1 MFRRWII
8 FLVSLLVICVC
19 SFLMVAYLMDAAEVL
34 HPYHDERMITL
45 IGSVGMAAFGL
56 IAISLLARSINQG
69 RLVIFKPLFIKMFE
83 GMTFFKWG
91 VLIIGI
97 IFALSFLEFVRN
109 VTG

>member
-1 MFRRWII
+1 
-8 FLVSLLVICVC
+8 
-19 SFLMVAYLMDAAEVL
+19 MVAYLMDAAEVL
-34 HPYHDERMITL
+34 HPYRDEWMITL

-91 VLIIGI
+91 ILIIGLI
-97 IFALSFLEFVRN
+97 LALAFLQIAGN
-109 VTG
+109 